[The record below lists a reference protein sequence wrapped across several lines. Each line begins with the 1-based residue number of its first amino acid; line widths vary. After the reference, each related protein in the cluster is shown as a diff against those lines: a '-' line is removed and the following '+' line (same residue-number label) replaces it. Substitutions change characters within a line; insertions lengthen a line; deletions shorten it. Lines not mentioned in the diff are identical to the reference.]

1 MQSTTVTNKR
11 LISAFCSA
19 DSPCSYLTVL
29 LAGQYNEAALV
40 ALDYIVYRAGQY
52 GVKLIAVLA
61 DNWQKADST
70 YNVSCYLGTL

>member
-1 MQSTTVTNKR
+1 MLTTFNT
-11 LISAFCSA
+11 ISRRQAR
-19 DSPCSYLTVL
+19 LTVWRGPC
-29 LAGQYNEAALV
+29 AGVYNEAALK

-70 YNVSCYLGTL
+70 YNVRAFAAADQ